1 MRTIDEHLAEVLAL
15 AAPRTESLLLVDAT
29 GHALASPAHAR
40 FAVPPF
46 DNAAMDGF
54 AVRASDLEGDLDGD
68 GPWTLP
74 VAGDIPAGADPV
86 DCPQGHVVRIMTG
99 APIPASI
106 DDLIVIP
113 VEQTNI
119 ERGPVELPKQVTI
132 NAADAKRGHIR
143 RAGSDTPVGA
153 VVADVGTV
161 IDAPTL
167 AALVSTG
174 VREVEVYA
182 LPRVAVITTGDEL
195 VSWPEPITGAQ
206 IPNSNA
212 PLLAQIARDAGAAE
226 VTELHASDGA
236 EDFARTLNQAAKTH
250 DLVVTAGGVSA
261 GAFDVVR
268 HVAKHNGSMWFGHVA
283 QRPGGPQGV
292 GVSAGAPLVCLPGN
306 PVAAFVSAH
315 MYLVPLIRA
324 FAGNTRPRPQVRAI
338 TAEGFPQPHPKVT
351 RLIPVR
357 LDYSGAEPV
366 AHAFSQHV
374 GSHMVAS
381 LTGIDGIAHLAPGD
395 TTPQHVH
402 VMLTT
407 L

>member
-1 MRTIDEHLAEVLAL
+1 MRTIGQHLTEVLAM
-15 AAPRTESLLLVDAT
+15 AAPRTQSLLLIDAT
-29 GHALASPAHAR
+29 GHALAAPVRAR

-54 AVRASDLEGDLDGD
+54 AVRASDLESE

-74 VAGDIPAGADPV
+74 VAGDIPAGAAAV
-86 DCPQGHVVRIMTG
+86 DCPEGHAVRIMTG
-99 APIPASI
+99 APIPAGI
-106 DDLIVIP
+106 DDVIVIP

-119 ERGPVELPKQVTI
+119 ERGPVPLPELVTI
-132 NAADAKRGHIR
+132 NTADTKRSHIR

-153 VVADVGTV
+153 VVAEAGAV

-195 VSWPEPITGAQ
+195 VCWPEPIAGAQ

-212 PLLAQIARDAGAAE
+212 PLLSQIARDAGAAE
-226 VTELHASDGA
+226 VTQLHASDGA
-236 EDFARTLNQAAKTH
+236 EDFAHILNQAAKTH
-250 DLVVTAGGVSA
+250 DIVVTAGGVSA

-268 HVAKHNGSMWFGHVA
+268 HVAKPHGSMWFGHVA

-292 GVSAGAPLVCLPGN
+292 GLSAGTPLLCLPGN
-306 PVAAFVSAH
+306 PVAAYVSAH

-324 FAGNTRPRPQVRAI
+324 FAGNPRPRPQVRAA
-338 TAEGFPQPHPKVT
+338 TAEGFPQPHPSVT
-351 RLIPVR
+351 RLVPVR
-357 LDYSGAEPV
+357 LDYSGTEPV
-366 AHAFSQHV
+366 AYAFSAHV

-381 LTGIDGIAHLAPGD
+381 LTGIDGIALLAPGEE
-395 TTPQHVH
+395 TPQHLH
-402 VMLTT
+402 VTLTT

>member
-86 DCPQGHVVRIMTG
+86 DCTQGHVVRIMTG

-226 VTELHASDGA
+226 LS
-236 EDFARTLNQAAKTH
+236 
-250 DLVVTAGGVSA
+250 
-261 GAFDVVR
+261 
-268 HVAKHNGSMWFGHVA
+268 
-283 QRPGGPQGV
+283 
-292 GVSAGAPLVCLPGN
+292 
-306 PVAAFVSAH
+306 
-315 MYLVPLIRA
+315 LIH
-324 FAGNTRPRPQVRAI
+324 I
-338 TAEGFPQPHPKVT
+338 
-351 RLIPVR
+351 
-357 LDYSGAEPV
+357 
-366 AHAFSQHV
+366 
-374 GSHMVAS
+374 
-381 LTGIDGIAHLAPGD
+381 
-395 TTPQHVH
+395 
-402 VMLTT
+402 
-407 L
+407 